1 MKSNGPIFRYSEAFK
16 NQVLQEIESGA
27 LNFTTARNKYGIRGV
42 QTIQSWAKK
51 YGRFGIL
58 PKIIRVE
65 SPNERDQIKDLK
77 AQIKQL
83 KHALADVTVDR
94 IIAES
99 TLEVICEQRGLDVEE
114 VKKKAGLLLQERA
127 KGKEEKL
134 VPSVTNCKEA
144 GLPFIS

>member
-1 MKSNGPIFRYSEAFK
+1 M
-16 NQVLQEIESGA
+16 
-27 LNFTTARNKYGIRGV
+27 
-42 QTIQSWAKK
+42 
-51 YGRFGIL
+51 
-58 PKIIRVE
+58 E
-65 SPNERDQIKDLK
+65 SPNERDQIKALK

-127 KGKEEKL
+127 SGKEEK
-134 VPSVTNCKEA
+134 
-144 GLPFIS
+144 

>member
-1 MKSNGPIFRYSEAFK
+1 MNSNGPIIRYSEAFK
-16 NQVLQEIESGA
+16 HQVLQEIESGTLTIA
-27 LNFTTARNKYGIRGV
+27 SAREKYRIRGA
-42 QTIQSWAKK
+42 QTIQSWARK
-51 YGRFGIL
+51 YASFGIL

-65 SPNERDQIKDLK
+65 SPNERDQIKALK

-127 KGKEEKL
+127 RGKEEK
-134 VPSVTNCKEA
+134 
-144 GLPFIS
+144 

>member
-1 MKSNGPIFRYSEAFK
+1 LTVSKLINMKSNGPIFRYSEAFK

-51 YGRFGIL
+51 YGSFGIL

-127 KGKEEKL
+127 KGKEEK
-134 VPSVTNCKEA
+134 
-144 GLPFIS
+144 